1 MESVEPQTDILELH
15 LGYMEIQHMRRR
27 AQCERRTVEDMIAN
41 ALYGESPPSDG
52 VPEDSDERIRQLEER
67 CEVMRSELEEVIR
80 AVTMSTGMSVCA
92 RSRGACTDAQAV
104 PPAHLNW

>member
-41 ALYGESPPSDG
+41 ALYGTSPPSDS
-52 VPEDSDERIRQLEER
+52 VPEDSGRRKR
-67 CEVMRSELEEVIR
+67 
-80 AVTMSTGMSVCA
+80 
-92 RSRGACTDAQAV
+92 
-104 PPAHLNW
+104 